1 MLPVVLAG
9 KNQGSLRNPRRKRK
23 RERGGERKV
32 KRKRGRRKRRKER
45 EIEVEKALGIYYFE
59 AYFYSLT
66 SPTFT
71 WEDFSENMSSAD
83 NTQQC
88 QFQNFFLSKSGE
100 REHGVVLPLTAV
112 TLTRLLDKWTWHC
125 PLEVR
130 LFWETNSQSETTLV
144 RTHSCI

>member
-1 MLPVVLAG
+1 MLPVGLAG

-59 AYFYSLT
+59 VYFYSLT

-71 WEDFSENMSSAD
+71 
-83 NTQQC
+83 
-88 QFQNFFLSKSGE
+88 
-100 REHGVVLPLTAV
+100 
-112 TLTRLLDKWTWHC
+112 
-125 PLEVR
+125 
-130 LFWETNSQSETTLV
+130 
-144 RTHSCI
+144 

>member
-1 MLPVVLAG
+1 MLPVGLAG
-9 KNQGSLRNPRRKRK
+9 KNLQRSLRNLPRRKRK

-71 WEDFSENMSSAD
+71 
-83 NTQQC
+83 
-88 QFQNFFLSKSGE
+88 
-100 REHGVVLPLTAV
+100 
-112 TLTRLLDKWTWHC
+112 
-125 PLEVR
+125 
-130 LFWETNSQSETTLV
+130 
-144 RTHSCI
+144 